1 MPKAKYEEE
10 AASICVCGK
19 LPVTVK
25 CRAGFMLACQDTK
38 HYTVRSRW
46 MRSKQAAIHDWNTAV
61 LAGRRERRP
70 S

>member
-25 CRAGFMLACQDTK
+25 CRACFMLSCPDTK
-38 HYTVRSRW
+38 HCTVRSRW
-46 MRSKQAAIHDWNTAV
+46 MRPKQAAIHDWNAAV
-61 LAGRRERRP
+61 LAARRERR
-70 S
+70 SS